1 LSDLAKLTDVFYIGG
16 TKNGALLGEAIVI
29 NNDKIKKDFNF
40 HIKQRGALMAKGRLL
55 GIQFLELF
63 KDNLFFDL
71 AKHANTMA
79 MKIAEA
85 IKKQGYSFLIEST
98 SNQILPI
105 FPNQMI
111 AVLSQKYGF
120 YIWQKID
127 ENNSAIRLVTS
138 WATKE
143 NVVDQFIEDI
153 KLAAMSK

>member
-1 LSDLAKLTDVFYIGG
+1 
-16 TKNGALLGEAIVI
+16 
-29 NNDKIKKDFNF
+29 
-40 HIKQRGALMAKGRLL
+40 
-55 GIQFLELF
+55 
-63 KDNLFFDL
+63 
-71 AKHANTMA
+71 
-79 MKIAEA
+79 
-85 IKKQGYSFLIEST
+85 
-98 SNQILPI
+98 
-105 FPNQMI
+105 MI